1 LAIPD
6 RGIKPKPENSQ
17 NHHEAMVEP
26 SKHDDENRRQM
37 RLFFTQ
43 AFATSTVIQ
52 GTSTLSTWKSCWS
65 TPGAIND
72 CSSTSLV
79 SGKRRRRESEQIEDK
94 PYVLVDGK
102 QYDFAELIKASRV
115 SRHHDGEHSEKEEQS
130 PVPGIFEGSIS
141 DFPQCMQKRLLEDEP
156 EYSVEPRL
164 ITVTSTITTS
174 IYSTVTS
181 TAAATQTLVFTSVNN
196 AQTGCIPRGLL
207 SSLSIPQC

>member
-1 LAIPD
+1 
-6 RGIKPKPENSQ
+6 
-17 NHHEAMVEP
+17 M
-26 SKHDDENRRQM
+26 
-37 RLFFTQ
+37 
-43 AFATSTVIQ
+43 ATISICKFGFSVQ
-52 GTSTLSTWKSCWS
+52 
-65 TPGAIND
+65 
-72 CSSTSLV
+72 
-79 SGKRRRRESEQIEDK
+79 
-94 PYVLVDGK
+94 
-102 QYDFAELIKASRV
+102 V

-141 DFPQCMQKRLLEDEP
+141 DFPQCMQKVSSKLKVSLLFCLILAPKFKFVNLQRLLEDEP